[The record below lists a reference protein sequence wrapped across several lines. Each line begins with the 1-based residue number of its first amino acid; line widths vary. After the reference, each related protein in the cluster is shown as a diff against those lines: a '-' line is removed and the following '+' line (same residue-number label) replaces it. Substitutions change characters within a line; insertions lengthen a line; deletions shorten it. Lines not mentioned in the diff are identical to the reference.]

1 MNINH
6 NHFSALIPPK
16 VILFDWHA
24 TLVDTL
30 DAMYHAVDD
39 VIPQFGELGL
49 LERLTQPDKSKTEE
63 DRKLVAYVR
72 KYQRLHPKIKI
83 DKKISRTDIF
93 EVLFC
98 DDNEAKKIAHV
109 AFNKNYERHFGEIHP
124 MEDGI
129 DTMLADIRST
139 GIKLGV
145 ITNRDRQFLRHEI
158 QVINVT
164 GWGHLFDTVVCGDD
178 VVNRKPAPD
187 LLLTALDRLEIEPD
201 KSCWYVGD
209 STTDTI
215 AANDAGVTN
224 IFYNGANWDD
234 HWLMKI
240 FPGTTR
246 HPHRPDYIVHSFGE
260 FKQLVDRCLGIELN
274 GQARLRNNP

>member
-1 MNINH
+1 MNIVNP
-6 NHFSALIPPK
+6 SALTPPT

-30 DAMYHAVDD
+30 DAMYHAVDE
-39 VIPQFGELGL
+39 VIPKFGELGL
-49 LERLTQPDKSKTEE
+49 LERLTAPENSKTAE

-72 KYQRLHPKIKI
+72 KHQRLHPKIKI

-93 EVLFC
+93 EVLFTN
-98 DDNEAKKIAHV
+98 DDAAKKIAHA
-109 AFNKNYERHFGEIHP
+109 AFNKAYENHFGEIHP
-124 MEDGI
+124 MEEGI
-129 DTMLADIRST
+129 DTMLET
-139 GIKLGV
+139 LQQEGVKLGV

-158 QVINVT
+158 DVINVS

-178 VVNRKPAPD
+178 VVNRKPSPD
-187 LLLTALDRLEIEPD
+187 LLLTALEWLNIEPD
-201 KSCWYVGD
+201 MSCWYVGD

-234 HWLMKI
+234 EWLMKI
-240 FPGTTR
+240 FPRTTQ
-246 HPHRPDYIVHSFGE
+246 HPHRPDSIVHSFGE
-260 FKQLVDRCLGIELN
+260 FRRLLESYLDIEFHDS
-274 GQARLRNNP
+274 GMQ